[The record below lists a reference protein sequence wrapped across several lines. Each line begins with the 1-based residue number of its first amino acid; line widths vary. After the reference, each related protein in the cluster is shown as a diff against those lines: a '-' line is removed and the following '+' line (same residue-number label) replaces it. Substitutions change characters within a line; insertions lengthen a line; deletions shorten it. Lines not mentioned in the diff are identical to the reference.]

1 MNNYIFYNLQ
11 YNNDNDMFL
20 ELRKIEYKNWNIILI
35 GIKIIYMKRCLQI
48 IFDYVQ
54 ELWLLSFLI
63 INR

>member
-35 GIKIIYMKRCLQI
+35 GIKIIYMKRCKQI